1 MPRPCSVRFGRFRF
15 DAASGELWMDGI
27 RVPLQPQPS
36 RLLALLLAKPGEV
49 VTRDEIRALLWG
61 DEVNVDFDRSLNF
74 CVARLRAALG
84 DTAAAPQFIE
94 TLPTRGYRFVPRVET
109 AESSAEYAH
118 DAEATTPA
126 AEHADYA
133 GARPAVE
140 HADDADGGR
149 PSAEFA
155 EGAAGRTGLSLRSV
169 TLMVALAVLAVV
181 ALRVFSPWNASAPK
195 VVVVPFQ
202 NETGSSDFDRVA
214 KGVSD
219 ATVVRLAASNG
230 VRVIGNASGLRLSFR
245 PPDMKAMGESLG
257 AEYLVLGQ
265 MKRDSQRMRIIAHLI
280 RVRDQTHVWAHTYD
294 TSALDLPQ
302 QTSIADEIAAAVALR
317 IGRS

>member
-1 MPRPCSVRFGRFRF
+1 
-15 DAASGELWMDGI
+15 MDGA

-109 AESSAEYAH
+109 AELPAEY
-118 DAEATTPA
+118 DEGSTPA
-126 AEHADYA
+126 AEQAEYAD
-133 GARPAVE
+133 ARRPTAE
-140 HADDADGGR
+140 HADDADGRR
-149 PSAEFA
+149 PAAGYA
-155 EGAAGRTGLSLRSV
+155 EGAGAGTGLSLRSV
-169 TLMVALAVLAVV
+169 TLIVAVAVLAVI

-302 QTSIADEIAAAVALR
+302 QTTIADEIAAAVALR